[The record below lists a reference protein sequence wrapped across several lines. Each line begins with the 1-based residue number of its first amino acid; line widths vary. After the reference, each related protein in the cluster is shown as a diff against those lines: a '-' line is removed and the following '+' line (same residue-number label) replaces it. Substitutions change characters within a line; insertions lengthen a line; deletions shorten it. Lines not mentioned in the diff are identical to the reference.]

1 MKKTCS
7 KILHSKFS
15 ILNFRRRQAG
25 FTLIELLVVFSIIAL
40 LFTIGIA
47 AYQEFNRGQ
56 IVVQATKELK
66 ENLRLAQ
73 SKALGAE
80 KPGTCTG
87 TLQGWQVSFSGDGKS
102 YSLKAICPNEVPFR
116 TISFLGDLKKTD
128 GPGDVL
134 FKVLGQGVESAGT
147 ITITGFG
154 TKTATVTVTPS
165 GEIK

>member
-1 MKKTCS
+1 MKTCS
-7 KILHSKFS
+7 KPLSSKF
-15 ILNFRRRQAG
+15 G

-40 LFTIGIA
+40 LFTIGMA

-56 IVVQATKELK
+56 IVVQAAQELK
-66 ENLRLAQ
+66 ENLRLTQGKSLA
-73 SKALGAE
+73 AE

-102 YSLKAICPNEVPFR
+102 YSLKAICPNEVDFR
-116 TISFLGDLKKTD
+116 TIFFPGDLEKTG
-128 GPGDVL
+128 GPDYVL
-134 FKVLGQGVESAGT
+134 FKVLSQGVESGGT

-154 TKTATVTVTPS
+154 AKTATVTVTPS